1 MDAYCQDLEIVD
13 RHSPVKLLVI
23 PRGCKIKRIEFLT
36 AHVKIY
42 YIDETVS
49 KRTISRLIPYKELY
63 LKGLLI
69 S

>member
-1 MDAYCQDLEIVD
+1 MDAYYQDLEIVD
-13 RHSPVKLLVI
+13 RHSPQKLLVI

-36 AHVKIY
+36 KHVKVY

-49 KRTISRLIPYKELY
+49 KRTISRLISYEELY

>member
-1 MDAYCQDLEIVD
+1 MDAHYQDLEIID
-13 RHSPVKLLVI
+13 IHYRAKLVI

-36 AHVKIY
+36 EHVKVY